1 MFAGWDNFYL
11 MIGGAAGGLIG
22 LLFVVATLTGG
33 FDPDKAQRGSALYLT
48 PTVFHFAVVLATA
61 AITAAPR
68 LDVRIVAALLGV
80 AGVWGFTQSFIIAH
94 RLHRDQ
100 GPEPAHW
107 SDFWCYGCAP
117 GVIYLGELGAVAAIA
132 LGAPWAPDA
141 LAATLLIL
149 LLLSIRNAWDL
160 VTAIAPMAARRG

>member
-1 MFAGWDNFYL
+1 MFEGWDNFYL

-22 LLFVVATLTGG
+22 LLFVVATLTGSV
-33 FDPDKAQRGSALYLT
+33 DREKAERGSALYLT
-48 PTVFHFAVVLATA
+48 PTVFHFAVVLANA
-61 AITAAPR
+61 AITEAPR

-80 AGVWGFTQSFIIAH
+80 AGVWGFAQSFIIAH
-94 RLHRDQ
+94 RLHHDR

-117 GVIYLGELGAVAAIA
+117 GLIYLGQLAAVAAIA
-132 LGAPWAPDA
+132 LGKPWAPDA
-141 LAATLLIL
+141 LAAALLVL

-160 VTAIAPMAARRG
+160 VTTIAPMAARRD